1 MRRHFPILAILAV
14 YFVLGAL
21 FATRIPHWQTPD
33 EPAHYNYIWQLA
45 AGTWPKIEPSDW
57 KRDFQGIG
65 PQTRFEEVPAIFY
78 QDHQPPLFYAL
89 GLPAFVLSG
98 ASLTA
103 LRLFCVL
110 LGALGVTA
118 CYACVLTIF
127 PGKPALAA
135 LAATLY
141 ALLPQHLHMLAGY
154 NNDSLSEAL
163 LGLTL
168 WQSLRILRAD
178 APTTAR
184 ERILLGLTV
193 GLALFAKAQAYL
205 ALPTALLATLASGW
219 RLADAWRAGIKS
231 VLIVAGVAVLV
242 AAPLWIRNISVYGGA
257 DFLGL
262 QSHDAAVIGQPTTAE
277 WLVQFGAGELVSR
290 FVRSTFQSFWGQ
302 FGWMSIP
309 NDRLYAIAL
318 LLTAVSC
325 VLFIAWLRGPGRML
339 GDAQKRQL
347 TLLAML
353 TLMTLLAYAWYNQ
366 KFVQHQGRYLYPAL
380 IPITAAFALGWDWLS
395 LRLPNARSWAWLG
408 MLVFF
413 AALDLWL
420 LLRVILPTMQPQ
432 T

>member
-1 MRRHFPILAILAV
+1 
-14 YFVLGAL
+14 
-21 FATRIPHWQTPD
+21 
-33 EPAHYNYIWQLA
+33 
-45 AGTWPKIEPSDW
+45 
-57 KRDFQGIG
+57 
-65 PQTRFEEVPAIFY
+65 
-78 QDHQPPLFYAL
+78 
-89 GLPAFVLSG
+89 
-98 ASLTA
+98 
-103 LRLFCVL
+103 
-110 LGALGVTA
+110 
-118 CYACVLTIF
+118 
-127 PGKPALAA
+127 
-135 LAATLY
+135 
-141 ALLPQHLHMLAGY
+141 
-154 NNDSLSEAL
+154 
-163 LGLTL
+163 
-168 WQSLRILRAD
+168 
-178 APTTAR
+178 
-184 ERILLGLTV
+184 
-193 GLALFAKAQAYL
+193 
-205 ALPTALLATLASGW
+205 
-219 RLADAWRAGIKS
+219 
-231 VLIVAGVAVLV
+231 VAVLV

-395 LRLPNARSWAWLG
+395 LRLANARSWAWLG